1 MARWRVADHR
11 DRSWPPRGS
20 VTTGERA
27 SGRER
32 ERERE
37 RGEAERQWS
46 GAGKGKTGER
56 AAAMT
61 PLYGSWRERE
71 RERESCV
78 GGEMKISIPSNRF
91 SSKRKKMEKKKKEK
105 W

>member
-1 MARWRVADHR
+1 
-11 DRSWPPRGS
+11 
-20 VTTGERA
+20 
-27 SGRER
+27 
-32 ERERE
+32 
-37 RGEAERQWS
+37 
-46 GAGKGKTGER
+46 
-56 AAAMT
+56 MT

-105 W
+105 

>member
-1 MARWRVADHR
+1 LTDTDPAAKSAG
-11 DRSWPPRGS
+11 DRTPVKDGPVEGGRPPRQKL
-20 VTTGERA
+20 T
-27 SGRER
+27 
-32 ERERE
+32 
-37 RGEAERQWS
+37 AERVGHDRWAS
-46 GAGKGKTGER
+46 E
-56 AAAMT
+56 
-61 PLYGSWRERE
+61 RERE